1 MRLWAFD
8 VERATL
14 RRMRRAAALAAVA
27 GACLAFAA
35 PAAADD
41 WLPHAADA
49 SWTYEWTDSVYNT
62 TPTREK
68 VTVKEQRGRSF
79 VLQWTTLEQGNA
91 PEAPISVGTVSF
103 QETTAGLINTDW
115 SSTPPPPAFPILCAA
130 VTQCNNSLAS
140 TYYAIIWGTRGP
152 ALAAPLLSGTSW
164 TSTGGAQ
171 GDVTSTSDYVGVER
185 VSVPAFPSPVLAAKV
200 RSEVTQAGAI
210 GDPYGSGVRTV
221 WWVYGVGPVKVVFQ
235 HGGSDAPVSTY
246 TLVTTN
252 QVAKPPP
259 PDERYFPLR
268 KGQRSTYRWT
278 NTKHLQKASV
288 QQVTTDEVLNGSA
301 RFSVKHVSGP
311 IRVAGAY
318 GFTMRGDGA
327 TNIWAVTQSAS
338 LAPFPQLGPRFLRKD
353 RRRRFTTPIDLM
365 IYGFN
370 PVIPGYPVRGTV
382 WKSST
387 TSRDYS
393 IFGVSGSTRI
403 LGTRTLKVGRRTYEK
418 VLVVHSK
425 LVQKGFPFG
434 SGTRT
439 SYFAPGRGLVKLVFR
454 HGDRSVST
462 VQLVR

>member
-1 MRLWAFD
+1 
-8 VERATL
+8 
-14 RRMRRAAALAAVA
+14 MRRAAALAAVA

-115 SSTPPPPAFPILCAA
+115 SSTPQPPAFPILCAA

-418 VLVVHSK
+418 VLVVQSK